1 MLKKLANG
9 ELSLKLTFWVFG
21 LLVYFIFFIFTS
33 ITHAGV
39 LRYICPAGKTC
50 SDNLIVYIFTHFIGL
65 MMRGTQSGIMF
76 YLIAHLLLS
85 TSFIFYIYI
94 TLAGLWK
101 SAASYE
107 GAAFWAWSAKIIMV
121 GIALASLKSIF

>member
-1 MLKKLANG
+1 MLRKLANG

-39 LRYICPAGKTC
+39 LRYICHAGQTC
-50 SDNLIVYIFTHFIGL
+50 SQNLILYILTHFINL
-65 MMRGTQSGIMF
+65 MMSGTQSGIMF

-121 GIALASLKSIF
+121 CVAIASLKSIF